1 MFDKN
6 KPTKE
11 IYSPPKTHASIK
23 RTLFLIEIS
32 ILVLV
37 FIGTIFYFFRP
48 SEISFE
54 KMLVKAK
61 EIVSLKKQKEE
72 QKGATLEEKLR
83 REIDGKILSI
93 ISIDKQTDGYVVIRS
108 KEGVEVIISE
118 DKDLD
123 FQVRTLQ
130 NLLSKA
136 KIEKRILL
144 LVDFR
149 FEKLVVRYQ

>member
-1 MFDKN
+1 MN
-6 KPTKE
+6 
-11 IYSPPKTHASIK
+11 
-23 RTLFLIEIS
+23 
-32 ILVLV
+32 
-37 FIGTIFYFFRP
+37 
-48 SEISFE
+48 
-54 KMLVKAK
+54 
-61 EIVSLKKQKEE
+61 
-72 QKGATLEEKLR
+72 
-83 REIDGKILSI
+83 I
-93 ISIDKQTDGYVVIRS
+93 ISIDKQTAGYAVIKS

-130 NLLSKA
+130 TLLSKA